1 MSKITHKRLTF
12 IDVVRAYAIFL
23 ALLAHTFA
31 ATGFFK
37 QLGSDALLIKQF
49 TRMATPLFVFI
60 FGFMIEFV
68 YVRRAQHIGL
78 PTIYNRIF
86 IRSFQCYIAYA
97 LTSFSAVL
105 GGYKSIEGFLSSLL
119 FFSNSRFGNILRT
132 YSVMLLFVPFIIKLR
147 LKFGVKFIFF
157 SLILLITSYSFI
169 DEFQSIDFGF
179 FNHQFNILFGVG
191 LHKGGPSV
199 YGALSFCFAGMFMAS
214 SLSRDEIENDNSL
227 SNFYF
232 ASLVLLITLLF
243 LGNAFIKEDI
253 IEAWKLFSGFTYRKN
268 NAPAYYI
275 IGTFGSVLT
284 ITLFCF
290 LIGYRTLPKP
300 IKFILPIGTSSLI
313 SYTAGNIILNLLSV
327 RANSMNLFVFVILFF
342 FAIILIVRHINIFP
356 YFNFFSDL
364 MNFKYHKASQRI
376 SR

>member
-1 MSKITHKRLTF
+1 M
-12 IDVVRAYAIFL
+12 
-23 ALLAHTFA
+23 
-31 ATGFFK
+31 
-37 QLGSDALLIKQF
+37 
-49 TRMATPLFVFI
+49 
-60 FGFMIEFV
+60 
-68 YVRRAQHIGL
+68 
-78 PTIYNRIF
+78 
-86 IRSFQCYIAYA
+86 
-97 LTSFSAVL
+97 
-105 GGYKSIEGFLSSLL
+105 
-119 FFSNSRFGNILRT
+119 
-132 YSVMLLFVPFIIKLR
+132 
-147 LKFGVKFIFF
+147 
-157 SLILLITSYSFI
+157 
-169 DEFQSIDFGF
+169 
-179 FNHQFNILFGVG
+179 
-191 LHKGGPSV
+191 
-199 YGALSFCFAGMFMAS
+199 
-214 SLSRDEIENDNSL
+214 
-227 SNFYF
+227 
-232 ASLVLLITLLF
+232 ITLLF

-364 MNFKYHKASQRI
+364 MNFKYHKAS
-376 SR
+376 